1 MRSRFSRNNKIK
13 RNLNKR
19 NIIIIITS
27 IIFLITVLF
36 LLKYITTVR
45 TREGN
50 NLRNKIY
57 TFLSDKNN
65 RVKAYERAVKLNG
78 GDSANTCVYF
88 LAEVL
93 RNNNI
98 DIDDSVCNTQGLI
111 KVLEKKGWKK
121 ETDIN
126 KLKPGDICFTTD
138 EKLSK
143 KGTPTHAYVFMK
155 WEKEGSTDYGY
166 ICDNQAKDYDWKVY
180 HLRNIGIKDG
190 SGKSQKE
197 PFSFFMYK

>member
-1 MRSRFSRNNKIK
+1 MKNKLTKRNNIKI
-13 RNLNKR
+13 NLSKGKVV
-19 NIIIIITS
+19 IIITG
-27 IIFLITVLF
+27 ILLLISVLF
-36 LLKYITTVR
+36 LLKYITTSR
-45 TREGN
+45 TTESN
-50 NLRNKIY
+50 NLRKDIY

-93 RNNNI
+93 RNNKI
-98 DIDDSVCNTQGLI
+98 SIDDSVCNTEGLI

-121 ETDIN
+121 EIDI
-126 KLKPGDICFTTD
+126 KKIKPGDICFTTD

-143 KGTPTHAYVFMK
+143 KGTPTHVYVFMK
-155 WEKEGSTDYGY
+155 WKEEGSTDYGY

-180 HLRNIGIKDG
+180 HLRNIGVKDG
-190 SGKSQKE
+190 SGKAQKE
-197 PFSFFMYK
+197 PFSFFMHK